1 MKPPVLQN
9 PHAPVSGWYSVI
21 ANLVFP
27 SPRRRHSGAS
37 HIDSPV
43 LSHLRVVA
51 GRWTS
56 RKEQGRI
63 QATTTKIWTLT
74 EFTIK

>member
-1 MKPPVLQN
+1 MSQN
-9 PHAPVSGWYSVI
+9 PYAPVSGWYSVI
-21 ANLVFP
+21 ANLVLP
-27 SPRRRHSGAS
+27 SPHRRHSGAS

-43 LSHLRVVA
+43 LSHLQVVA

-56 RKEQGRI
+56 RQEQGQGRI
-63 QATTTKIWTLT
+63 QATTTEIRTLT

>member
-1 MKPPVLQN
+1 MSGSRTLVLQN
-9 PHAPVSGWYSVI
+9 PYTPVPGWYSVI
-21 ANLVFP
+21 ANLVIP

-43 LSHLRVVA
+43 LSHLQVVS

-56 RKEQGRI
+56 WQEKVRI
-63 QATTTKIWTLT
+63 QVTTTKIWP
-74 EFTIK
+74 